1 MFTDLAAE
9 EADLRGRREAYVRA
23 TVVWA
28 RRPVSARPGDKA
40 VVTAGGR
47 LRGWV
52 GGSCAEPVV
61 VREARRALVEGTPRL
76 LRLGPAAEVAGVA
89 TEDGVVTAEVSC
101 ASEGSL
107 QIFLEPVVPPTRVV
121 VVGRSPLARTLAGLA
136 GVLGYEVAVVERDGD
151 DLSELAAAD
160 GVTVVGELDLGKAE
174 VGPGSFVVVAT
185 MGRYDEDAVEA
196 ALATDARYVALVASD
211 RRAGSVLA
219 ALRASGVPEEQL
231 ARVKSPAGLP
241 LGDLP
246 HEETAVAIL
255 AEIVQRKNAEPVAL
269 VRTAPASTDRPL
281 VLEAVD
287 PICGMT
293 VEVGALTPSADR
305 DGVTYWFCCSGCQRQ
320 FLRQTASRP

>member
-61 VREARRALVEGTPRL
+61 VREARRALAEGTPRL

-89 TEDGVVTAEVSC
+89 AEDGVVTAEVSC

-107 QIFLEPVVPPTRVV
+107 QVFLEPIVPPTHVV
-121 VVGRSPLARTLAGLA
+121 VVGRSPLARALAGLA

-151 DLSELAAAD
+151 GLSELAAAD
-160 GVTVVGELDLGKAE
+160 GVTVVGELDLVKAE
-174 VGPGSFVVVAT
+174 VGPGSFVVVAS

-211 RRAGSVLA
+211 RRAASVLA
-219 ALRASGVPEEQL
+219 ALRASGVPDEQL

-255 AEIVQRKNAEPVAL
+255 AEIVQRKNAEPAVTVAGAAAQPEI
-269 VRTAPASTDRPL
+269 RQ
-281 VLEAVD
+281 AVD
-287 PICGMT
+287 PVCGMT
-293 VEVGALTPSADR
+293 VEVGPSTPSAER
-305 DGVTYWFCCSGCQRQ
+305 DGVTYWFCCSGCQRR
-320 FLRQTASRP
+320 FVRETAAATS